1 MEAMMLLTVAL
12 STVNSVLLVLL
23 LVLYGKIVL
32 KTKATHDVGLM
43 LFAVLLLAQNL
54 LSVFAYVSM
63 EPFFSAE
70 SLPYLS
76 GIGALELAS
85 LLVLLKITL

>member
-23 LVLYGKIVL
+23 LVLYGKIVV
-32 KTKATHDVGLM
+32 KTKATHAVGLM

-63 EPFFSAE
+63 EPFFSPE

-85 LLVLLKITL
+85 LLVLVKITL